1 MGCRGIQRALVAR
14 ARGVFG
20 VFAAVR
26 YRLNFARGGQWRGQ
40 VYDIL
45 QVTAIPEKLVTKIQ
59 SILSEKAVT
68 AASVTIFLS
77 SPNLGLLR
85 QTRYG

>member
-1 MGCRGIQRALVAR
+1 LGRRDNRLALVAR
-14 ARGVFG
+14 ARGVIVSTVAAGAAG
-20 VFAAVR
+20 VSGAAR
-26 YRLNFARGGQWRGQ
+26 FMISLRSLRLRKNLLP
-40 VYDIL
+40 I
-45 QVTAIPEKLVTKIQ
+45 IQ